1 MGKTLMLIGALLLI
15 VGGIIHIGGKF
26 LPFGSLPGD
35 IKIQKE
41 NFSFY
46 FPIVSCI
53 VISVI
58 LSLVLNFINRR

>member
-1 MGKTLMLIGALLLI
+1 MGKTLMMVGALLLV
-15 VGGIIHIGGKF
+15 VGVGIHLGSKF

-46 FPIVSCI
+46 FPIMSCI
-53 VISVI
+53 VISVV
-58 LSLVLNFINRR
+58 LSVVLSFIKHR